1 MIRAR
6 LLIQEY
12 TTTLLK
18 LTGQAKNLSCT
29 GETFSMLHDLVVQPM
44 NNNYGYGPM
53 IVLRVHSID
62 VGKFVY
68 DQLVS
73 ARKDVGLQYRFE
85 VFFKT

>member
-1 MIRAR
+1 MI
-6 LLIQEY
+6 
-12 TTTLLK
+12 
-18 LTGQAKNLSCT
+18 
-29 GETFSMLHDLVVQPM
+29 HDLVSQPM

-53 IVLRVHSID
+53 VVLRAHSID

-85 VFFKT
+85 VLLIIR